1 MDGDPVALFNPPA
14 RSADAGRSL
23 DVSAGEQR
31 CKSAA
36 MLETVTKTQSEQ
48 NKPRVFQRWVP
59 LACTDTQH
67 GFISV
72 LVFPVLT
79 GILLGTKYSNQSR
92 VSSEMMHFLCCP
104 SPPFT
109 LSASL
114 HLAPRKQNSRDEPC
128 RGKAMAAP
136 RTVTRQPG

>member
-1 MDGDPVALFNPPA
+1 MDGDPVALFNPAA

-31 CKSAA
+31 CKNAA
-36 MLETVTKTQSEQ
+36 MPETVTKTQSEQ

-72 LVFPVLT
+72 LAFPVLT
-79 GILLGTKYSNQSR
+79 GILLGTKYSNQSFHGAFPPLPQP
-92 VSSEMMHFLCCP
+92 SLHSLSL
-104 SPPFT
+104 SPPCST
-109 LSASL
+109 
-114 HLAPRKQNSRDEPC
+114 
-128 RGKAMAAP
+128 KAEF
-136 RTVTRQPG
+136 